1 MSKIALADTLEEWDS
16 LFAAFDS
23 HPELQQPYFQEL
35 REALAATIELT
46 KRLAAEQESLEAR
59 RQAVTQQL
67 RITRGQGQDLVVKIR
82 GALKSFFGHRWEGLV
97 QFRIRPIRRRS
108 RRASEEEGIAQF
120 PIPDTRTGTAPA
132 PEALGTEVRPAGG
145 SPESTPREES

>member
-16 LFAAFDS
+16 LLAAFDD
-23 HPELQQPYFQEL
+23 HPELQQPYF
-35 REALAATIELT
+35 REFRDALAATIEFT
-46 KRLAAEQESLEAR
+46 KRLVAEQESLEAR

-82 GALKSFFGHRWEGLV
+82 AALKSFFGHRWEGLA
-97 QFRIRPIRRRS
+97 QFRIRLIRRRS

-120 PIPDTRTGTAPA
+120 LIPDTRTRTAPA
-132 PEALGTEVRPAGG
+132 PEALGTEVRPAGE
-145 SPESTPREES
+145 SPEPAPREES